1 MNEAVTSSMAAWPRY
16 RMTRFLVC
24 SWLVLV
30 FAFGTLM
37 WSGNMLLSWQ
47 WRLLAAS
54 VVGIA
59 AGSLGLAVAG
69 IWIALCYA
77 WLRSR
82 PGKRNVRMGWLWMGL
97 PCWFMIGSCL
107 WLVSMYTMPS
117 LQPTLFER
125 GTGRKWPANARLLAS
140 GHTFLLADSKHF
152 WFFESEPSAS
162 DEFLQRGDWSRIHE
176 DNLRWDI
183 VSQRFPWRLVHVV
196 DSSKWVPVEFWCW
209 EADKEAT
216 QGPFGPLFLITDQQ
230 RRRWCVW
237 YDGF

>member
-1 MNEAVTSSMAAWPRY
+1 MNEAVTSSMAAWQRY

-30 FAFGTLM
+30 LAFGALM
-37 WSGNMLLSWQ
+37 WSGNMLLPWQ
-47 WRLLAAS
+47 WRLQAAS
-54 VVGIA
+54 VVGIVL
-59 AGSLGLAVAG
+59 GTLGLAVAG
-69 IWIALCYA
+69 IWIFPWYA

-82 PGKRNVRMGWLWMGL
+82 PGKGSLSMGWLWMGL

-125 GTGRKWPANARLLAS
+125 STGRKWPANARLLAS

-152 WFFESEPSAS
+152 WFFESEPSAF
-162 DEFLQRGDWSRIHE
+162 DQFLQRGDWPRIYEE
-176 DNLRWDI
+176 DLQWDI
-183 VSQRFPWRLVHVV
+183 VSQGFPWRLVRV
-196 DSSKWVPVEFWCW
+196 DDSPKWLPVEFWCW
-209 EADKEAT
+209 DAAKEAT
-216 QGPFGPLFLITDQQ
+216 QEPFGPLYLITDQEH
-230 RRRWCVW
+230 RRWCVW